1 MRQFNVFSDTTV
13 KSVGQ
18 IFYNVD
24 DSIAQLRELCSESCV
39 TVATNR

>member
-1 MRQFNVFSDTTV
+1 LTSLSNLKVSSQYILGTTV

-24 DSIAQLRELCSESCV
+24 DSIALCV
-39 TVATNR
+39 TNDDVSF